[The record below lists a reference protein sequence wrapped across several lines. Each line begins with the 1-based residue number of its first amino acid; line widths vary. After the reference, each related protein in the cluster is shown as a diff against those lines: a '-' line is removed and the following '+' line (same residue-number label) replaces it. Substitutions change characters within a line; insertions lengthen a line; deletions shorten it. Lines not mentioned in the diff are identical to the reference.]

1 MASIA
6 SGVLALTFST
16 VTAPAPTS
24 SCYQNEPKWYGL
36 NVDIS
41 VAVLARSSVFL
52 LFLIYSEEIGRLT
65 PQQTFLGSSP
75 SHLVSSCSIHPEE
88 S

>member
-36 NVDIS
+36 NVDI
-41 VAVLARSSVFL
+41 LL
-52 LFLIYSEEIGRLT
+52 LFWRAQAFSYS
-65 PQQTFLGSSP
+65 SY
-75 SHLVSSCSIHPEE
+75 
-88 S
+88 

>member
-6 SGVLALTFST
+6 SGVLVLTFST

-36 NVDIS
+36 NVDVS
-41 VAVLARSSVFL
+41 VAVLARSSIFL
-52 LFLIYSEEIGRLT
+52 LLLTYSEETGRLT
-65 PQQTFLGSSP
+65 PQQTFLGIR
-75 SHLVSSCSIHPEE
+75 HHTW
-88 S
+88 